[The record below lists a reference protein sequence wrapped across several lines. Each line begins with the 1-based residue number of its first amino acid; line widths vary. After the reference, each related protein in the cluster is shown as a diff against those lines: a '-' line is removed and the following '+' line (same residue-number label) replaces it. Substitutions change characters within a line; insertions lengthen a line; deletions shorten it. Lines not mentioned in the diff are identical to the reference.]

1 MLRVL
6 PVSDKSQFV
15 SSGCVWWAGWSEF
28 RIMGFSP
35 TLQGRAAHE
44 ALIARQDAEIRLLEN
59 IKRCLANKVKC
70 DKEYASAL
78 SSVATQGQKLEK
90 CEELSGTCPVQ
101 IIKNYVLCQLLP
113 GSYILHVIFNCNLMV
128 K

>member
-1 MLRVL
+1 
-6 PVSDKSQFV
+6 
-15 SSGCVWWAGWSEF
+15 
-28 RIMGFSP
+28 MGFSP

-90 CEELSGTCPVQ
+90 CEELSGT
-101 IIKNYVLCQLLP
+101 YLP
-113 GSYILHVIFNCNLMV
+113 GSYNNNNN
-128 K
+128 